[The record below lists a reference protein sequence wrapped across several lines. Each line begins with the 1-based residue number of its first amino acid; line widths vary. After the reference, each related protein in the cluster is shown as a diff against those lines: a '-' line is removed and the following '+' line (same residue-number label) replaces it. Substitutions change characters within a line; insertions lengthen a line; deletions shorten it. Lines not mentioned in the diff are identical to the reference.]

1 MRHLLSVD
9 DLSLEEITEILDEA
23 TRYKKDPHGHTG
35 RLRGCTMTIIFAEP
49 STRTTL
55 SFQKAMMAMGGRVLQ
70 LDMNTSSA
78 RKGESLAD
86 TLRTAAVLSDVIVLR
101 QSDVLPRLPAG
112 VDVPVI
118 NAGDGAGEHPTQA
131 LLDLYTIR
139 ETIGRT
145 RGLYVLF
152 VGDNEYSRT
161 VKSLV
166 KLLDRF
172 EDNICVLVETREQ
185 LEKEIHLADVIYMTR
200 WQKERH
206 AEGDGYSLIRM
217 DKGMMKKANAI
228 LMHPLP
234 RNEELPETLDS
245 DERSVYFEQ
254 VRNGVFVRMAVIA
267 HFLGSY
273 TQPITGKE
281 EEDGFMET

>member
-9 DLSLEEITEILDEA
+9 DLSLEEIIDILDEA
-23 TRYKKDPHGHTG
+23 TRYKKDPRGHAR
-35 RLRGCTMTIIFAEP
+35 RLRDCTMTSIFAEP

-86 TLRTAAVLSDVIVLR
+86 TLRTAAVLSDIIVLR
-101 QSDVLPRLPAG
+101 HPEVLPRLPAG
-112 VDVPVI
+112 VGVPVI

-139 ETIGRT
+139 EAIGRT
-145 RGLYVLF
+145 SGLYVLF
-152 VGDNEYSRT
+152 VGDNERSRT

-172 EDNICVLVETREQ
+172 DDNTCVFVETREQ
-185 LEKEIHLADVIYMTR
+185 LEKNIHLADVIYMTR

-206 AEGDGYSLIRM
+206 ATDAYRLIGM
-217 DKGMMKKANAI
+217 DEALMRKAGLDAI

-234 RNEELPETLDS
+234 RNEELPEELDS

-254 VRNGVFVRMAVIA
+254 VRNGVFVRMAVLA
-267 HFLGSY
+267 HLLGHR
-273 TQPITGKE
+273 QI
-281 EEDGFMET
+281 